1 MDGKVILLNERMKRL
16 LLLILL
22 GMNFQGSA
30 QNFDVE
36 IGPIYGHYTDTTR
49 HFWMLVKPNTQDD
62 PLVDWVTQFNV
73 DLYEYFE
80 QFTEE
85 QVRKIERS
93 SMIKDRYI
101 LVSGILNIKKPQP
114 AKADISFL
122 IGSCAFPYPFAFWG
136 GKDKEVIFDAM
147 FKHDKDFM
155 LWMGDNVYYLLG
167 EWKQKKR
174 MHKKNLKMRFKP
186 KLRKFL
192 ESCPQYA
199 TWDDHDF
206 AGNNEHGDYSGKY
219 QSLEIF
225 KDYWANP
232 YYGTDST
239 LGVFCHF
246 SHADADFF
254 MLDARFYAS
263 DSSMLGEGQT
273 KWLKEKLE
281 ASTANFKFI
290 VSGTQILSDNPL
302 GEDLG
307 DFANS
312 KADLMNF
319 LKEKDIK
326 GVIFLSGDRHYGE
339 LVKLER
345 EGTYPLYEMTSSPL
359 TSLVNP
365 AYTKNNPLRLPETLV
380 LDLNFGK
387 VHLFGQGENRRCRL
401 ELLGRTGELFWQQ
414 DIFLSEI
421 Q

>member
-1 MDGKVILLNERMKRL
+1 MKKLLFL
-16 LLLILL
+16 LLLAL
-22 GMNFQGSA
+22 NFQSFA

-49 HFWMLVKPNTQDD
+49 HFWMLVKPHAQDD
-62 PLVDWVTQFNV
+62 PLVDWVSQFNV

-80 QFTEE
+80 RFTEE
-85 QVRKIERS
+85 RVRKIERS
-93 SMIKDRYI
+93 SMLMDHYI
-101 LVSGILNIKKPQP
+101 MVSGVLDIKKPVYP
-114 AKADISFL
+114 KTDISFL

-136 GKDKEVIFDAM
+136 GKDKEIIFDAM
-147 FKHDKDFM
+147 SKHDKDFM

-167 EWKQKKR
+167 EWKRKKK
-174 MHKKNLKMRFKP
+174 MHKKNLQMRFKP

-199 TWDDHDF
+199 IWDDHDF
-206 AGNNEHGDYSGKY
+206 GGNNEHGDYAGKY

-232 YYGTDST
+232 YYGTDSV

-246 SHADADFF
+246 SHSDADFF
-254 MLDARFYAS
+254 MLDARFYAN
-263 DSSMLGEGQT
+263 DSSMLGKGQT
-273 KWLKEKLE
+273 EWLKEKLE

-290 VSGTQILSDNPL
+290 VSGTQILTDNPM

-307 DFANS
+307 DFS
-312 KADLMNF
+312 DSREDLLNF
-319 LKEKDIK
+319 LKEKQIK

-365 AYTKNNPLRLPETLV
+365 GYTKNNPLRLPETLV

-387 VHLFGQGENRRCRL
+387 VHLFGRGENRQCRL
-401 ELLGRTGELFWQQ
+401 ELLDKTGGLLWQQ

>member
-1 MDGKVILLNERMKRL
+1 MKKIL
-16 LLLILL
+16 LLLSLLL
-22 GMNFQGSA
+22 GLTIQSFA
-30 QNFDVE
+30 QNFEVE
-36 IGPIYGHYTDTTR
+36 IGPIYGHYTDSTR
-49 HFWMLVKPNTQDD
+49 HFWMLVTPHAQND

-73 DLYEYFE
+73 DLYAYFE
-80 QFTEE
+80 QFTAERV
-85 QVRKIERS
+85 QKIERS
-93 SMIKDRYI
+93 SVLNKGYI
-101 LVSGILNIKKPQP
+101 MVSGILEIKEPKP
-114 AKADISFL
+114 AKKDISFL
-122 IGSCAFPYPFAFWG
+122 LGSCAFPYPFAFWG
-136 GKDKEVIFDAM
+136 GKNKEVIFDAM
-147 FKHDKDFM
+147 SKQENDFM
-155 LWMGDNVYYLLG
+155 LWMGDNVYYLFG
-167 EWKQKKR
+167 EWKQKKK
-174 MHKKNLKMRFKP
+174 MHQKNLKMRFNP
-186 KLRKFL
+186 KLRNFL
-192 ESCPQYA
+192 ESCSQYA

-206 AGNNEHGDYSGKY
+206 GGNNEDGSYGGKY

-254 MLDARFYAS
+254 MLDARFHAS

-290 VSGTQILSDNPL
+290 VSGTQILSDNPG

-307 DFANS
+307 DFATA
-312 KADLMNF
+312 KADLLDF
-319 LKEKDIK
+319 LSEKKIK

-339 LVKLER
+339 LLKLER
-345 EGTYPLYEMTSSPL
+345 AGAYPLYEMTSSPL

-365 AYTKNNPLRLPETLV
+365 GYTKDNPLRLPETLV

-387 VHLFGQGENRRCRL
+387 VHLSGAGEQRQCRL
-401 ELLGRTGELFWQQ
+401 ELLDRTGSIIWQKS
-414 DIFLSEI
+414 ILLSEI

>member
-1 MDGKVILLNERMKRL
+1 MKRL
-16 LLLILL
+16 LLLLLL
-22 GMNFQGSA
+22 GLNVQSFA

-49 HFWMLVKPNTQDD
+49 HFWMLVKTYPQND
-62 PLVDWVTQFNV
+62 PLVDWVTEFNV

-85 QVRKIERS
+85 RVQKIERS
-93 SMIKDRYI
+93 SMLKDRYI
-101 LVSGILNIKKPQP
+101 IVSGVLDIKQP
-114 AKADISFL
+114 KTTPTDISFL
-122 IGSCAFPYPFAFWG
+122 LGSCAFPYPFAFWG
-136 GKDKEVIFDAM
+136 GKDKEIIFDAM
-147 FKHDKDFM
+147 SKHDKDFM

-167 EWKQKKR
+167 EWKQKEK

-186 KLRKFL
+186 KLRKLL

-206 AGNNEHGDYSGKY
+206 AGNNEDGTYSGKY

-225 KDYWANP
+225 KDYWVNP

-246 SHADADFF
+246 SHSDADFF
-254 MLDARFYAS
+254 MLDTRFHAN

-273 KWLKEKLE
+273 KWLKTKLE

-290 VSGTQILSDNPL
+290 VSGTQILSDNPS

-312 KADLMNF
+312 RAELLDF
-319 LKEKDIK
+319 LEKKNIK

-345 EGTYPLYEMTSSPL
+345 EGAYPLYEMTSSPL

-365 AYTKNNPLRLPETLV
+365 GYTKVNPLRLPETLV

-387 VHLFGQGENRRCRL
+387 IHLFGHGENRRCRL
-401 ELLGRTGELFWQQ
+401 ELLNKTGGLFWQR

>member
-1 MDGKVILLNERMKRL
+1 MKRL
-16 LLLILL
+16 LLLLLLLL
-22 GMNFQGSA
+22 GLNIQSVA

-36 IGPIYGHYTDTTR
+36 IGPIYGHYTDSTR
-49 HFWMLVKPNTQDD
+49 HFWMLVKPHAQND
-62 PLVDWVTQFNV
+62 LFVVDWVTEFNV

-85 QVRKIERS
+85 RIQKIERS
-93 SMIKDRYI
+93 SMLKDRYI
-101 LVSGILNIKKPQP
+101 MVSGILDIKQPKP
-114 AKADISFL
+114 AKTDISFL
-122 IGSCAFPYPFAFWG
+122 VGSCAFPYPFAFWG
-136 GKDKEVIFDAM
+136 GKDKEVIFEAM
-147 FKHDKDFM
+147 AKQDKDFM
-155 LWMGDNVYYLLG
+155 LWMGDNVYYLFG
-167 EWKQKKR
+167 EWKQKKK
-174 MHKKNLKMRFKP
+174 MHKKNLTMRFKP
-186 KLRKFL
+186 KLRTFL

-206 AGNNEHGDYSGKY
+206 GGNNEDGSYGGKY

-225 KDYWANP
+225 KDYWVNP

-254 MLDARFYAS
+254 MLDARFHAS
-263 DSSMLGEGQT
+263 DSSMLGKGQT
-273 KWLKEKLE
+273 KWLKEKLA

-290 VSGTQILSDNPL
+290 ISGTQILCDNPG

-312 KADLMNF
+312 RAKLLRF
-319 LKEKDIK
+319 LKEQEIK

-339 LVKLER
+339 LLKLER
-345 EGTYPLYEMTSSPL
+345 TDTYPLYEMTSSPL

-365 AYTKNNPLRLPETLV
+365 GYTKINPLRLPETLV

-387 VHLFGQGENRRCRL
+387 IHLLGKGENRRCRL
-401 ELLGRTGELFWQQ
+401 ELLDRTGELFWKQ
-414 DIFLSEI
+414 DILLSEI